1 MFKFGGFKATLNLG
15 SSSKKKE
22 IYENGPAL
30 SVGGAYRTHR
40 EEFFGRGSLSEP
52 PKKLTPSMVKLPPSA
67 QGAAIKTSKST
78 NDLSNPYN
86 LSPQLRKSTPDV
98 STDPRG
104 GPSHNRDSSAL
115 HRNAKANS
123 KEVKT
128 DLRRQEKEQKELEKK
143 RINEQKK
150 REKAEAQEQAR
161 QDKLRI
167 QRDRQIAQ
175 QQARDV
181 KLRKEQEKKKKG
193 RCRKCLNQAAAVAQE
208 PLPRAPNTG
217 TSIPPPPPAP
227 QRANP
232 LGKQTAYS
240 TNTLESSI
248 SRSSGPPPYSE
259 IPRNPEPN
267 RKDNTGNTS
276 FGRPIETSSW
286 DMISEHRHQISRTV
300 ANEAST
306 KQMMMDLQFSFERA
320 QTNGN
325 DRNNSEV

>member
-1 MFKFGGFKATLNLG
+1 
-15 SSSKKKE
+15 
-22 IYENGPAL
+22 
-30 SVGGAYRTHR
+30 
-40 EEFFGRGSLSEP
+40 
-52 PKKLTPSMVKLPPSA
+52 MVKLPPSG

-86 LSPQLRKSTPDV
+86 LPPQLRKSTPDV
-98 STDPRG
+98 SNDPRG
-104 GPSHNRDSSAL
+104 GPSNNRDSSAL
-115 HRNAKANS
+115 HRNAKANG
-123 KEVKT
+123 KEAKR
-128 DLRRQEKEQKELEKK
+128 DSRRQEKEQKELEKK

-193 RCRKCLNQAAAVAQE
+193 PVPQVPQAAAIPQAAAVAV
-208 PLPRAPNTG
+208 PLPQPPNPG
-217 TSIPPPPPAP
+217 ASILPPPPAP

-232 LGKQTAYS
+232 LGKQSKQVAYS

-259 IPRNPEPN
+259 TPRNPEPN
-267 RKDNTGNTS
+267 RRDNTGNTS
-276 FGRPIETSSW
+276 FGRPIESSSW

-306 KQMMMDLQFSFERA
+306 KQMMMDLQFSFEKA
-320 QTNGN
+320 QANAN

>member
-193 RCRKCLNQAAAVAQE
+193 RCRKCLKQRRSSSSGDSSSGGGCSGAVA
-208 PLPRAPNTG
+208 
-217 TSIPPPPPAP
+217 
-227 QRANP
+227 
-232 LGKQTAYS
+232 
-240 TNTLESSI
+240 SSSKYRNI
-248 SRSSGPPPYSE
+248 DSSP
-259 IPRNPEPN
+259 
-267 RKDNTGNTS
+267 
-276 FGRPIETSSW
+276 TSSSAASKSTGQT
-286 DMISEHRHQISRTV
+286 DSVLHEHSRKFDQP
-300 ANEAST
+300 
-306 KQMMMDLQFSFERA
+306 KQWSAAIF
-320 QTNGN
+320 
-325 DRNNSEV
+325 RNT